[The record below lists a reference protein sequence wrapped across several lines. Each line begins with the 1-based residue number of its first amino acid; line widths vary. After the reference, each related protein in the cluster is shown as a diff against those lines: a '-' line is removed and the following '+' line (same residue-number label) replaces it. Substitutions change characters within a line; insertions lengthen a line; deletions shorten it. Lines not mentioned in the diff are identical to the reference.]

1 MADPQIDL
9 VKIRNAELA
18 RRGLGAAQ
26 GISDSLSPLRNELS
40 SLWVSPAL
48 NVWDLGKGTASGLGA
63 ALTAGAGV
71 GMSAFGAPEAGQ
83 SALDL
88 ADRMGSFAGDQFK
101 SFSDRRFGPS
111 GGPDISGFGPE
122 DMHRHIQR

>member
-40 SLWVSPAL
+40 S
-48 NVWDLGKGTASGLGA
+48 GLQP
-63 ALTAGAGV
+63 T
-71 GMSAFGAPEAGQ
+71 
-83 SALDL
+83 
-88 ADRMGSFAGDQFK
+88 
-101 SFSDRRFGPS
+101 
-111 GGPDISGFGPE
+111 
-122 DMHRHIQR
+122 